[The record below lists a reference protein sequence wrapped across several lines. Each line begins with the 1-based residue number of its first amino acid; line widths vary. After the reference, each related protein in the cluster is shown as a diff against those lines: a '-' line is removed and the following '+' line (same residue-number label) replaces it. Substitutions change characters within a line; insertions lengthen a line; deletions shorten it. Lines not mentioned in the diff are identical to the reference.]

1 MFSKRKMNKKLDLLL
16 KRQALMA
23 QVLFLVELDEKYCK
37 KFEKKFNDLWF
48 EIMEGKD
55 GKRS

>member
-1 MFSKRKMNKKLDLLL
+1 MFSKRRMNKKLDLLL

-48 EIMEGKD
+48 EIMEGK
-55 GKRS
+55 K